1 MNLQATE
8 PRAPE
13 RRPGRQGTCAGRC
26 QNRWPR
32 IHGHSLRSARRRRT
46 GCGPCWQE
54 AWGEPQPVCSGS
66 CSLFRSS
73 LYLSRAVYLLPG
85 QRYSISWS
93 YKAALNFLKPTRC
106 PPWSSSVAAEPRGG
120 KADRNARRRKSPQ
133 GQGYS
138 HLPRSRDPRD
148 HSTPMK
154 LLTPRRH
161 ILETRVDHYILD
173 ALSSRLLSVV
183 ASCAPYRQE
192 RGRE

>member
-1 MNLQATE
+1 MNLEVTL
-8 PRAPE
+8 PRVQE
-13 RRPGRQGTCAGRC
+13 HRPGSWGTCGDGYRTHWH
-26 QNRWPR
+26 RTGTR
-32 IHGHSLRSARRRRT
+32 SSRSARRRRT

-93 YKAALNFLKPTRC
+93 YKAALHFPKPTRC
-106 PPWSSSVAAEPRGG
+106 PPWSSSVAADPRGG
-120 KADRNARRRKSPQ
+120 KSDRNARHRKSPQ
-133 GQGYS
+133 GQGHSYLS
-138 HLPRSRDPRD
+138 RSRNPRD

-161 ILETRVDHYILD
+161 ILETRVDRYILD
-173 ALSSRLLSVV
+173 ALSSRLLSVA